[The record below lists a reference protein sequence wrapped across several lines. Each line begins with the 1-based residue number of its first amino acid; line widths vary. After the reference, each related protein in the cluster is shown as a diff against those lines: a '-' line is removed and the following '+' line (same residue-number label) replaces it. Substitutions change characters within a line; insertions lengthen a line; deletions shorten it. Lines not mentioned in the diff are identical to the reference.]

1 MTRSAASGP
10 NRELRG
16 AMEDRACQWIARLQ
30 ADDASEADR
39 QEFALWLAANPAH
52 RQAMD
57 AMLGLWEDL
66 EILKHRP
73 DVAGPVPRRRW
84 LATGLALAA
93 SLVVA
98 VLLSPG
104 LGLGPGSEEFR
115 TRLGE
120 QMAVTLPDGS
130 SVKLNTDSRLS
141 VYYSESERKLTLAR
155 GEAFFEVAHDADRP
169 FLVTAGNTEVRAL
182 GTAFN
187 ILLSGERSEITV
199 TEGVVR
205 VTELNAPD
213 TRPAQTELLYSEQR
227 LTGTSGGLGNTVT
240 VDSGN
245 LLAWRDGKLVA
256 IDMPLGELVSELSR
270 YHPNNIFIA
279 EPDLTQTTVSGVFLL
294 EDLDSILLALEHTVG
309 VRSVTL
315 DDGSV
320 QLIRAPL

>member
-1 MTRSAASGP
+1 
-10 NRELRG
+10 
-16 AMEDRACQWIARLQ
+16 MEDRACQWIARLQ

-73 DVAGPVPRRRW
+73 VMVGPRMADPVPRRRW

-104 LGLGPGSEEFR
+104 LGLGPGSEEFH

-141 VYYSESERKLTLAR
+141 VVYSDSERKLTLAR

-169 FLVTAGNTEVRAL
+169 FLVTAGNTQVRAL

-227 LTGTSGGLGNTVT
+227 LTGNSGGLGNTVT